1 MCEIKKP
8 VNATFCCSSNA
19 MSTVEASSVKSIEVQ
34 SSTKLADRMNDDTEE
49 VEVVDKWC
57 LGLLGSGGD
66 KYMAGLAG
74 CSTG

>member
-1 MCEIKKP
+1 
-8 VNATFCCSSNA
+8 

-57 LGLLGSGGD
+57 LGLLGGGGD

-74 CSTG
+74 CSTAG